1 MSQPSLSQ
9 YLRRLETNLE
19 TRRIPG
25 HDRTERSPAAGT
37 VMSSAAGLL

>member
-19 TRRIPG
+19 TRLF
-25 HDRTERSPAAGT
+25 DRSGN
-37 VMSSAAGLL
+37 SDLS